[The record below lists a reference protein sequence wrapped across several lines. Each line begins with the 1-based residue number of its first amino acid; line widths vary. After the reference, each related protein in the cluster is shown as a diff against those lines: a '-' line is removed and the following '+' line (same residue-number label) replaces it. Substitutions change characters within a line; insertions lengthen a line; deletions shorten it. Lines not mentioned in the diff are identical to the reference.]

1 VKKAILA
8 LADGTYFDGIAV
20 GDGEHAVGEVVFNTA
35 MTGYQEILTDP
46 SYAEQIITFT
56 YPHIGNV
63 GTNANDFESNRV
75 QAKGFIIRELP
86 TPGSN
91 WRAEQSF
98 QQFIATHHLLG
109 IAEIDTRALVHHLRL
124 YGAQAGCILVGDDV
138 SAAITLARAWG
149 DMQGRALVSTVAT
162 SSNYQ
167 WDKGLWPNES
177 TTTKKLQHIVVL
189 DFGVKQGILRHLTAR
204 HCLVTVVPPHISA
217 ADILL
222 LKPNGIVLS
231 NGPGDPATCT
241 EAIQT
246 VQTLLQHP
254 IPMLGICLGH
264 QLLALALGAKTIKM
278 KQGHHGANHPVQA
291 LATEQVF
298 ITSQNHG
305 FTVDENYLPET
316 MQITHRS
323 LFDNSIQGFRHR
335 DLPILAFQGHPEANP
350 GPREIAVLF
359 DEFIAMLTSRSG
371 THA

>member
-1 VKKAILA
+1 MKKAILA

-20 GDGEHAVGEVVFNTA
+20 GEAEHAVGEVVFNTA

-63 GTNANDFESNRV
+63 GTNAADFESNRV
-75 QAKGFIIRELP
+75 HAKGFIIRELP
-86 TPGSN
+86 TPASN
-91 WRAEQSF
+91 WRAEHSF

-124 YGAQAGCILVGDDV
+124 YGAQAGCILVGEDIN
-138 SAAITLARAWG
+138 AAMTLARAWG
-149 DMQGRALVSTVAT
+149 DMQGKTLINAVAT
-162 SSNYQ
+162 NNNYS
-167 WDKGLWPNES
+167 WNKGLWPNDVA
-177 TTTKKLQHIVVL
+177 TTKEQQHIVVI
-189 DFGVKQGILRHLTAR
+189 DFGVKQGILRHLAAR
-204 HCLVTVVPPHISA
+204 HCTVTVVPPHISA

-222 LKPNGIVLS
+222 LNPNGIVLS
-231 NGPGDPATCT
+231 NGPGDPAACID
-241 EAIQT
+241 AIKT
-246 VQTLLQHP
+246 VQTLLQSDLP
-254 IPMLGICLGH
+254 ILGICLGH

-291 LATEQVF
+291 LANGQVF

-305 FTVDENYLPET
+305 FTVDEAHLPET
-316 MQITHRS
+316 IHITHRS

-335 DLPILAFQGHPEANP
+335 DLPVLAFQGHPEANP

-359 DEFIAMLTSRSG
+359 DEFIAMLTSRSK